1 MAADDDEQR
10 ISSAAELVRTTARL
24 TRAGLGLWQQNLTR
38 ALQPPDDPLRLG
50 EAGAALAASL
60 WRDPL
65 HLARIQARMWAD
77 YVALASRMLGADRAS
92 AAVTPQPGD
101 RRFRDDAWND
111 NPVFDLIKQ
120 SYLIAG
126 RGIVEAIRTAEGL
139 DDATRQRLEFA
150 VQQVVDALA
159 PSNFALTNPVVLRAA
174 LDSGGRSLIDGL
186 NNMLDDLASSGRLEA
201 PTADA
206 AHFEVGRDLAV
217 TPGTVVYQ
225 NELMQLIQYDAT
237 TTQVNRTP
245 LLLMPPWMNKFYVMD
260 LRPGN
265 SLVQWLVDQGHTVFV
280 TSWVNPGKELA
291 HKSFEHYMLEGPMAA
306 LDAIEQAT
314 GEREVNVAGYCLGGI
329 LLAAVLAWMAA
340 KDDGR
345 IKSATLLTAM
355 VDFGETGEVSLFID
369 ETALDSMEQKIH
381 AQGYLDGRTVYD
393 TFRAMRANDLIWSF
407 YVNSY
412 LMGNKPAA
420 FDLLFW
426 NSDSTNMPASMHT
439 WFMRNMYL
447 KNLLREPG
455 GITLAQ
461 VPIDVSRVKTATY
474 ILSTIDDHI
483 APWKTTYHTT
493 QLFSGPVKFVLGES
507 GHIAGVINPPARH
520 KYGYW
525 TNAHNPADPALWLDG
540 ARYHEGSW
548 WPDWDRW
555 LKRFAGGKV
564 ASRKPGAGKL
574 PALEPAPGSYVLV
587 RND

>member
-10 ISSAAELVRTTARL
+10 ISSAMELVHTGARL
-24 TRAGLGLWQQNLTR
+24 TRAGLELWQQNLSR

-60 WRDPL
+60 LRDPL

-77 YVALASRMLGADRAS
+77 YVSLAARMLSADGAS

-111 NPVFDLIKQ
+111 NPVFGLIKQ

-139 DDATRQRLEFA
+139 DDATRERLEFA

-201 PTADA
+201 PMADA

-217 TPGTVVYQ
+217 TPGKVVYQ

-237 TTQVNRTP
+237 TAQVNRTP

-280 TSWVNPGKELA
+280 ISWVNPGKELA
-291 HKSFEHYMLEGPMAA
+291 HKSFEHYMLEGPLAA

-329 LLAAVLAWMAA
+329 LLAAVLAWMAV
-340 KDDGR
+340 KGDGR
-345 IKSATLLTAM
+345 VKSATLLTAM

-369 ETALDSMEQKIH
+369 EKALDALEQKIH
-381 AQGYLDGRTVYD
+381 AQGYLEGRAVYD

-461 VPIDVSRVKTATY
+461 VPIDVSKVRTATY

-525 TNAHNPADPALWLDG
+525 INAHNPADPALWLDG

-548 WPDWDRW
+548 WPDWGRW

-564 ASRKPGAGKL
+564 AARKPGTGKL
-574 PALEPAPGSYVLV
+574 PALEPAPGSYVCV
-587 RND
+587 RSG